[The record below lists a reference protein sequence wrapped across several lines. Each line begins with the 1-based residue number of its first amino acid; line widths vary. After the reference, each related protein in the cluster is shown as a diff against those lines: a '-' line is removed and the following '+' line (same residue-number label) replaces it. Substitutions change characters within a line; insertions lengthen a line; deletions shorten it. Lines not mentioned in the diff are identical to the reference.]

1 MMNAIGKITYAGAT
15 APTGNV
21 NKTAPDNSSAD
32 MSPELTGVTGKIK
45 AGEAKPIVDLSSTR
59 STPFSDV
66 ESSPV
71 QLVAGQL
78 QTGYY
83 DEPISS
89 DESILCLAIFNKI
102 IDDRNLWGWSKDEK
116 KISYQQLKD
125 AIKNPKKFEKHF
137 GSNEDGYVS
146 GKQLTDQ
153 LERLKWAFD
162 NFGKEGILT
171 QEQLTKALWSWDGS
185 FPEIYGKN
193 SNPIENQI
201 TRRGTANFVDRS
213 FKLKP

>member
-1 MMNAIGKITYAGAT
+1 MITEIGNIPYAGAT
-15 APTGNV
+15 SPTGNV

-32 MSPELTGVTGKIK
+32 MSPELTGVAGKIK
-45 AGEAKPIVDLSSTR
+45 AGKAKPVVDLSSTG

-66 ESSPV
+66 KSSA
-71 QLVAGQL
+71 QLVAGML
-78 QTGYY
+78 TPGF
-83 DEPISS
+83 DNEVISS
-89 DESILCLAIFNKI
+89 DESQLCLAMFDKI
-102 IDDRNLWGWSKDEK
+102 IEDRGAKDQK
-116 KISYQQLKD
+116 KINYQQLED
-125 AIKNPKKFEKHF
+125 AIKNPEKFEKHF
-137 GSNEDGYVS
+137 SYLG
-146 GKQLTDQ
+146 GKRLTDQ

-193 SNPIENQI
+193 PNPIENQI

-213 FKLKP
+213 FQVKP